1 MNLGQTV
8 IKESSRTICFKRED
22 LFYRMYA
29 TRGLLVAITA
39 QLLLFSGVHSGP
51 LHSSEDAQVPDE
63 SAKSE
68 GSIMLEGQGVE
79 DYVEVGEPSE
89 FYLQE
94 VREQVEAQRMAEEET
109 QTERD
114 TRSTCLNPSESD

>member
-1 MNLGQTV
+1 
-8 IKESSRTICFKRED
+8 
-22 LFYRMYA
+22 MYA
-29 TRGLLVAITA
+29 TRGLLVAVTA

-51 LHSSEDAQVPDE
+51 LHSSEDAQVLDE

-68 GSIMLEGQGVE
+68 GSIMLEGQGAE

-94 VREQVEAQRMAEEET
+94 VREQVEAQRTAEEET

-114 TRSTCLNPSESD
+114 TRSTCSNPSESN

>member
-1 MNLGQTV
+1 
-8 IKESSRTICFKRED
+8 
-22 LFYRMYA
+22 MYA

-51 LHSSEDAQVPDE
+51 LHSSEDAQVPD
-63 SAKSE
+63 
-68 GSIMLEGQGVE
+68 QGAE
-79 DYVEVGEPSE
+79 DYVEIGEPSE

>member
-1 MNLGQTV
+1 
-8 IKESSRTICFKRED
+8 
-22 LFYRMYA
+22 MYT

-39 QLLLFSGVHSGP
+39 QLLFFAGVHSGP
-51 LHSSEDAQVPDE
+51 LHSSEDTQVPDE
-63 SAKSE
+63 GAKPE
-68 GSIMLEGQGVE
+68 GSIMLEGQGAE

-94 VREQVEAQRMAEEET
+94 VQEQVEAQRTAEEET

-114 TRSTCLNPSESD
+114 TRSTCSNPSESN